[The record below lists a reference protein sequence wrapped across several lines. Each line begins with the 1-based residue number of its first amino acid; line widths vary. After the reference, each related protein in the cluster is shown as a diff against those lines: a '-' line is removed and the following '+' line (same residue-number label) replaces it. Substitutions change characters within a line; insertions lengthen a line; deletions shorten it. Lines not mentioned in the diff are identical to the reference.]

1 MGHLAPGSFSD
12 SRSSGLLG
20 LFVFNI
26 LLGLRVILMVAR
38 MRIINVDLSTV
49 VVGKLLYSRNGPVMT
64 LVGLVFLDTMP
75 RLA

>member
-1 MGHLAPGSFSD
+1 MAPGSFSD

-20 LFVFNI
+20 FIVLNI

-38 MRIINVDLSTV
+38 LRIINVDLSIV